1 MNISRSE
8 EPVSIS
14 ARTCG
19 YMEKNEKRIAYTLID
34 SYHGLCLDKK
44 DILVSQLEACTTLL
58 SQSTE
63 DLDRLTIEKEITQL
77 KMMLDL
83 LS

>member
-8 EPVSIS
+8 EPISIS

-19 YMEKNEKRIAYTLID
+19 CMEKNRKRIAYTFID

-44 DILVSQLEACTTLL
+44 DILVSELEACTMLL

-63 DLDRLTIEKEITQL
+63 YLERLTIEKEITQL
-77 KMMLDL
+77 KMILDL

>member
-8 EPVSIS
+8 EPISIS
-14 ARTCG
+14 SRTCG
-19 YMEKNEKRIAYTLID
+19 CMEKNEKRIAHTFID
-34 SYHGLCLDKK
+34 SYHGFCLDKK
-44 DILVSQLEACTTLL
+44 DILMSELEACTTLL

-63 DLDRLTIEKEITQL
+63 HLDRLTIEKEITQL